1 MSAEPPVLL
10 LVPLDGSSPADAS
23 LEFADAI
30 ADLIG
35 ARIHVLFVGE
45 EELPLDALIA
55 RARVPRS
62 WVGRIEMHGATG
74 DAARAILDVARRIE
88 AAAIVLSSHG
98 ATRNLRVP
106 AGHVTLA
113 VLADPPCPV
122 YVVRS
127 GLSVRSQIHRLR
139 HLRRILVP
147 LDGSAEAAQSV
158 SDAAELAERAHA
170 RLLMLHVVCGDL
182 TAPRPHAA
190 PAYSD
195 QYHHEL
201 EAWQEEFKR
210 AGFAR
215 STRPAGVKVQV
226 ALRCG
231 DPGPTIADFAVSE
244 DCDLIVAAWGG
255 RLSPS
260 RAAVIRALLAEAPC
274 PLLFLRA
281 TPAPASVERG
291 ARETRV

>member
-1 MSAEPPVLL
+1 MKAESRVPLL
-10 LVPLDGSSPADAS
+10 APLDGSSPADAS
-23 LEFADAI
+23 LELAGAI
-30 ADLIG
+30 AHLIG

-45 EELPLDALIA
+45 KDLPREALITH
-55 RARVPRS
+55 ARVPRS
-62 WVGRIEMHGATG
+62 WVGRIEMHSATG
-74 DAARAILDVARRIE
+74 DASGAIVEVARRIE

-98 ATRNLRVP
+98 ATRNLSVP

-127 GLSVRSQIHRLR
+127 ELSVRSQIHRLR

-147 LDGSAEAAQSV
+147 LDGSAEAAQSM

-170 RLLMLHVVCGDL
+170 KLLMLHVVSEDL
-182 TAPRPHAA
+182 TVPRPHAA

-195 QYHHEL
+195 QYHYEL

-215 STRPAGVKVQV
+215 SRRPAGVKVQV

-231 DPGPTIADFAVSE
+231 DPGPVIAEFAASE

-255 RLSPS
+255 RLSPG
-260 RAAVIRALLAEAPC
+260 RAAVIRALLAEVPC

-281 TPAPASVERG
+281 TPEPASVRHE
-291 ARETRV
+291 ARESAV